1 MPKKLSEIEKK
12 TMVDSFINGITI
24 DELSQK
30 FNCTKSTIT
39 RHLKKGVNEKLFK
52 ELVKKNNI
60 KQEIKLDIKDDLKDK
75 NSKKVLFDDQS
86 DNESEFLTSTFI
98 ELTPLKIEINNN
110 SQKNL
115 ASIPISKIEFP
126 KMVYMIVDNKIELKT
141 KILKDYPDWQ
151 FLSPEELNKKVIE
164 IYFDM
169 KIAKRFCSKE
179 QKVIKV
185 PNTNVFKIVAPLLRS
200 RGITRIVSDG
210 KLIAL

>member
-185 PNTNVFKIVAPLLRS
+185 PNTNVFKIVAPILVS
-200 RGITRIVSDG
+200 RGISRIVCPD

>member
-12 TMVDSFINGITI
+12 TMIDSFINGMTI

-30 FNCTKSTIT
+30 YNCTKLTIT

-52 ELVKKNNI
+52 ELFKKNNT
-60 KQEIKLDIKDDLKDK
+60 KDEIKLDIKDDLKDK
-75 NSKKVLFDDQS
+75 NHKKVTFEDQSDDQS
-86 DNESEFLTSTFI
+86 IFLKSTFI
-98 ELTPLKIEINNN
+98 ELAPLNIEINNK

-115 ASIPISKIEFP
+115 ASIPISKVEFP
-126 KMVYMIVDNKIELKT
+126 KMVYMIIDNKIELKT

-169 KIAKRFCSKE
+169 KIAKRSCSKE

-185 PNTNVFKIVAPLLRS
+185 PNTNVFKIVAPILVS
-200 RGITRIVSDG
+200 RGISRIICPDN
-210 KLIAL
+210 LIAL

>member
-1 MPKKLSEIEKK
+1 MPKKISEIEKK

-185 PNTNVFKIVAPLLRS
+185 PNTNVFKIVAPILVS
-200 RGITRIVSDG
+200 RGISRIVCPD